1 MTTLKILGSLSAI
14 AMFCAPALVSARSV
28 SVDVH
33 DLDLASKAGR
43 DQLDK
48 RIDRAARRV
57 CATNE
62 IRGAA
67 ATRREASCRVHAK
80 DTAKAQLSQN

>member
-1 MTTLKILGSLSAI
+1 MTTLKILAPLSAI
-14 AMFCAPALVSARSV
+14 AMLCAPALASARSITI
-28 SVDVH
+28 DVH

-62 IRGAA
+62 TRGVEAS
-67 ATRREASCRVHAK
+67 RREASCRAYAK
-80 DTAKAQLSQN
+80 DSAKAQRSQN